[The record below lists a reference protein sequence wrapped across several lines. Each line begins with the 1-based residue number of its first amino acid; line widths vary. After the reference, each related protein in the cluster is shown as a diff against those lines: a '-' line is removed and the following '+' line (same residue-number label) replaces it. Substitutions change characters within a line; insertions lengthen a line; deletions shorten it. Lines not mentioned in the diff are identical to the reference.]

1 MTTRVGASHL
11 LYPQLDETLPE
22 ITRGEGCYLYDRD
35 GRAWLDGSSGAVVA
49 NLGHGVED
57 VVSAATHQAGQLA
70 FVFRSQFT
78 SRAAEELADLLA
90 ELAPGDLNRLFLV
103 NSGSE
108 ATELAQKIAIQYW
121 QERGEPQ
128 RLRVLSRTTSYHGVT
143 LGALAMSGHAGRRKR
158 FDPLLTDHARVATP
172 YCFRCPLELTFPDCR
187 VACAD
192 TLRDELERVGPET
205 VAAFIAEP
213 VVGAS
218 GGAIVPPPGYDG
230 RVRDL
235 CDEHGILY
243 IADEVMTGMG
253 RTGLMF
259 ASEREDAVPD
269 MLVLGK
275 GLGAGYTP
283 VGAVLVSDRIV
294 DTIRSGTG
302 QLLFGHTMSG
312 NPLTAATALAV
323 VRHLLEHDLP
333 GNAARQGEKLG
344 RRLRELA
351 VRHPVI
357 GDVRGSGLL
366 WGLELVAP
374 SGAPFPAE
382 VAATG
387 RLVRAAF
394 DAGLVIYPAA
404 GAIGGLGDAVLI
416 APPLNV
422 TDDVLDHL
430 MVLLE
435 ASFSQLERE
444 LSARNA

>member
-1 MTTRVGASHL
+1 MTAELGASHL
-11 LYPQLDETLPE
+11 LYPQLDEALPE
-22 ITRGEGCYLYDRD
+22 IVRGQGCYLYDNE
-35 GRAWLDGSSGAVVA
+35 GRSWLDGSSGAVVA
-49 NLGHGVED
+49 NLGHGVAD
-57 VVSAATHQAGQLA
+57 IVSAATRQAEQLA

-90 ELAPGDLNRLFLV
+90 DLAPGDLNRLFLV

-128 RLRVLSRTTSYHGVT
+128 RIRVLSRTTSYHGVT
-143 LGALAMSGHAGRRKR
+143 LGALAMSGHAGRRAP
-158 FDPLLTDHARVATP
+158 FAPLLTDDARVATP
-172 YCFRCPLELTFPDCR
+172 YCYRCPLDLAFPGCKL
-187 VACAD
+187 ACAD
-192 TLRDELERVGPET
+192 TLRDEIERMGPET

-218 GGAIVPPPGYDG
+218 GGAIVPPPGYDV
-230 RVRDL
+230 RVREL
-235 CDEHGILY
+235 CNEYGILY

-294 DTIRSGTG
+294 ETIRSGTG

-351 VRHPVI
+351 ARHPVI
-357 GDVRGSGLL
+357 GDIRGSGLL

-374 SGAPFPAE
+374 DGAPFPPE

-404 GAIGGLGDAVLI
+404 GAIGGRGDAVLI
-416 APPLNV
+416 APPLNI
-422 TDDVLDHL
+422 TDAVLDHL
-430 MVLLE
+430 MALLD
-435 ASFSQLERE
+435 AAFSQLNRE
-444 LSARNA
+444 LTARKA